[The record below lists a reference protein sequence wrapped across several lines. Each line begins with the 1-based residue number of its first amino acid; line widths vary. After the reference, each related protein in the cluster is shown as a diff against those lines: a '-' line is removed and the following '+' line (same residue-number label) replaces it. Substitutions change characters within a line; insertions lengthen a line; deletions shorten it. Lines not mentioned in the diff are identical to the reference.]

1 MNKQNINELK
11 ITLRRMIDKYDISS
25 MFDEL
30 VDELLVLINE
40 IVENKNIEIRENKCK
55 FDREIVD
62 LKYKLSGLQPK
73 RK

>member
-1 MNKQNINELK
+1 
-11 ITLRRMIDKYDISS
+11 MIDKYDISS